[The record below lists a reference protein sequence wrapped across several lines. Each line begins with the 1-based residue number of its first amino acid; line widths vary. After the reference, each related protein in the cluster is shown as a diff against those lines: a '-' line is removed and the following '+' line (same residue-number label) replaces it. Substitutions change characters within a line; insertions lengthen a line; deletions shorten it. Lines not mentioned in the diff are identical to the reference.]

1 MGNGPIYQK
10 IDSYE
15 AQLGREIE
23 QRRQNLAT
31 ADELYR
37 RELSAAPLPEPGVP
51 AQLDR
56 LEQPIRDL
64 DAQEQELRSE
74 LRQIQQKVTSYTEE
88 MNAEELGRKLTQ
100 NNSGRPGTGPRYQFA
115 KQQREVY
122 ATQGADRER
131 ELRQLE
137 AKRSDLRSAQARLL
151 ADAAARATQV
161 RDTVQNKR
169 DELKLQVEVARNEL
183 ALLEGSRLARISEF
197 RQQALSA
204 SDFQKQKDDPLS
216 RMTAYQE
223 LKNDPKDGATITLFS
238 WMTKFLVI
246 FLEIVPVVAKMFFSP
261 PSVYAARLQAEVE
274 GGREAARIR
283 VELEGE
289 RKVATVR
296 DEIESERE
304 AAEISVLSERERA
317 TAKVELKLLGERP
330 AATARADGEHEGAIS
345 LAADERERTVAKL
358 RTEAAHQPPAV
369 RPEMETKRG
378 KASSFATSTRARA
391 GRVNPV

>member
-1 MGNGPIYQK
+1 
-10 IDSYE
+10 
-15 AQLGREIE
+15 
-23 QRRQNLAT
+23 
-31 ADELYR
+31 
-37 RELSAAPLPEPGVP
+37 
-51 AQLDR
+51 
-56 LEQPIRDL
+56 LEQQIRDL

-289 RKVATVR
+289 R
-296 DEIESERE
+296 
-304 AAEISVLSERERA
+304 
-317 TAKVELKLLGERP
+317 
-330 AATARADGEHEGAIS
+330 
-345 LAADERERTVAKL
+345 TVA
-358 RTEAAHQPPAV
+358 
-369 RPEMETKRG
+369 
-378 KASSFATSTRARA
+378 
-391 GRVNPV
+391 RVPG